1 MATSDVIR
9 IRAGIPMK
17 EEWCLAAPV
26 DFALGSDEHVAIYG
40 PNASGKSKLVDIILA
55 RHPLKSGTVAYSFPS
70 PTRRYVCDN
79 VKCLEFRD
87 CYGGETDRDYYH
99 QQRWNQWDVRDS
111 RVLMSSGEL
120 RKYSLSKVLE
130 GEPCVLILDSPFVGL
145 DAASRKELDG
155 RLRAIA
161 SSGRTRLVLVLSRF
175 DEMPDYITHVVPV
188 KDQVVQPKLTLAEWK
203 LTLTDRPLLEE
214 KAVPVAVSGVDGCG
228 VFSCADSLRGTESAA
243 PEVVRLEKVSI
254 RYGERTIL
262 KDLDWVVRRGE
273 RWALVGAN
281 GSGKSTLL
289 SLVCADNPQAY
300 ACRISLFGHRRGSG
314 ESIWDIKKHIGYVSP
329 ELHRSFKRDIPAV
342 NIVAGGLKDYH
353 GMFTVPDDLE
363 IGTALRWMEKLGIAD
378 LRDRRFLSLSS
389 GEQRLV
395 LVARAFVRDPDLLIL
410 DEPLHGLDN
419 ANRLVVRNLIEEY
432 CSDHDRTLIMVTHY
446 AEELPPCIDRCL
458 RLEKH

>member
-1 MATSDVIR
+1 MATSDIIR
-9 IRAGIPMK
+9 ITSGIPMK
-17 EEWCLAAPV
+17 DEWCLAAPV
-26 DFALGSDEHVAIYG
+26 DFSLGSDEHIAIYG

-55 RHPLKSGTVAYSFPS
+55 RHPLKSGTVAYSFHS

-188 KDQVVQPKLTLAEWK
+188 KDQVVQPKMTLAEWK
-203 LTLTDRPLLEE
+203 AGMGGQIHLGETPLSLS
-214 KAVPVAVSGVDGCG
+214 AVDACGNGCG
-228 VFSCADSLRGTESAA
+228 LSSGKGYAA

-353 GMFTVPDDLE
+353 GMFTVPDDME

-419 ANRLVVRNLIEEY
+419 ANRLMVRNLIGDY
-432 CSDHDRTLIMVTHY
+432 CSNPERTLIMVTHY
-446 AEELPPCIDRCL
+446 EEELPPCIDRCL

>member
-1 MATSDVIR
+1 
-9 IRAGIPMK
+9 MK

-55 RHPLKSGTVAYSFPS
+55 RHPLKSGTVAYSFHS

-145 DAASRKELDG
+145 DAASRKELDA

-188 KDQVVQPKLTLAEWK
+188 KDQVVQPKMTLAEWK
-203 LTLTDRPLLEE
+203 AGMGGQIHLGETPLSLA
-214 KAVPVAVSGVDGCG
+214 AVDVCGNGCG
-228 VFSCADSLRGTESAA
+228 LSSGKGYAA

-419 ANRLVVRNLIEEY
+419 ANRLMVRNLIEDY
-432 CSDHDRTLIMVTHY
+432 CSDPERTLIMVTHY
-446 AEELPPCIDRCL
+446 EEELPPCIDRCL

>member
-1 MATSDVIR
+1 MATSDIIR
-9 IRAGIPMK
+9 ITSGIPMK
-17 EEWCLAAPV
+17 DEWCLAAPV
-26 DFALGSDEHVAIYG
+26 DFSLGSDEHIAIYG

-55 RHPLKSGTVAYSFPS
+55 RHPLKSGTVAYSFHS

-145 DAASRKELDG
+145 DAASRKELDA

-188 KDQVVQPKLTLAEWK
+188 KDQVVQPKMTLAEWK
-203 LTLTDRPLLEE
+203 AGMAGQIHLGETPLSLA
-214 KAVPVAVSGVDGCG
+214 AVDACGNGCG
-228 VFSCADSLRGTESAA
+228 LSSEKGYSA

-353 GMFTVPDDLE
+353 GMFTVPTGLE
-363 IGTALRWMEKLGIAD
+363 IGTALRWMEKLGIAG
-378 LRDRRFLSLSS
+378 LKNRRFLSLSS

-432 CSDHDRTLIMVTHY
+432 CSDPDRTLIMVTHY